1 MVNKHT
7 IVCSSYTFLCFSF
20 VDMTSLNFDD
30 QDGIL
35 RTISDAPPT
44 HYTVKVQLISLLT
57 KHNLEKYES
66 GDFEAG
72 GYKWK
77 LVFYPNGNKNRN
89 VKEHVSLYLV
99 MSGATAPQI
108 SSEVYAVFRLFI
120 LDQNNGNYFVLQ
132 EPKERRFHRMKLDW
146 GFDQFLSHK
155 AFTEA
160 SNGFLIDDTCVL
172 GAEVFVSKETSKGK
186 GERLS
191 MVKDPVMYKNTWR
204 IDNVSKLDA
213 ESYDSETFIAGDQKW
228 KMQLYP
234 KGKGLGVGTYLAFY
248 LALAEPKSLPPGCQ
262 IYAKFTLRILD
273 QLNAWHCYGEAN
285 CWFSA
290 TNSVGGW
297 NFFIALEYFNRE
309 NRGLVLKDTCI
320 VEADVTVHGITVAV

>member
-1 MVNKHT
+1 
-7 IVCSSYTFLCFSF
+7 
-20 VDMTSLNFDD
+20 MTSLNFDD

-44 HYTVKVQLISLLT
+44 HYTVKVQSISLLT
-57 KHNLEKYES
+57 KHNMEKYES

-77 LVFYPNGNKNRN
+77 LVFYPNGNKSRN
-89 VKEHVSLYLV
+89 VKEHISLYLV
-99 MSGATAPQI
+99 MSRATAPQT
-108 SSEVYAVFRLFI
+108 SSEVSAVFRLFI

-132 EPKERRFHRMKLDW
+132 EPKERRFHGMKLDW

-155 AFTEA
+155 AFTQA

-172 GAEVFVSKETSKGK
+172 GAEVFVSKERSEGK

-213 ESYDSETFIAGDQKW
+213 ESYDSKTFIAGDQKW

-234 KGKGLGVGTYLAFY
+234 KGKGNGVGTHLAFF
-248 LALAEPKSLPPGCQ
+248 LALAEPKSLPPGYK
-262 IYAKFTLRILD
+262 IYAEFTLRILD
-273 QLNAWHCYGEAN
+273 QKWGEYHLSSKAN
-285 CWFSA
+285 HWFSA
-290 TNSVGGW
+290 SNSVRGW
-297 NFFIALEYFNRE
+297 MRFITLGSFNQAYI
-309 NRGLVLKDTCI
+309 VLNDTCI
-320 VEADVTVHGITVAV
+320 VEADVAIHGITDAL

>member
-1 MVNKHT
+1 
-7 IVCSSYTFLCFSF
+7 
-20 VDMTSLNFDD
+20 MTSLNFDD

-35 RTISDAPPT
+35 RTISDAPPI
-44 HYTVKVQLISLLT
+44 HYTVKLQSISLLT

-72 GYKWK
+72 VYKWK

-89 VKEHVSLYLV
+89 VKEHISLYLV
-99 MSGATAPQI
+99 MSGATAPHI

-132 EPKERRFHRMKLDW
+132 EPKERRFHGMKLDW

-155 AFTEA
+155 AFTQA

-172 GAEVFVSKETSKGK
+172 GAEVFVSKERSKGK
-186 GERLS
+186 GECLS
-191 MVKDPVMYKNTWR
+191 LVKDPIMYKNTWR

-213 ESYDSETFIAGDQKW
+213 ESYDSKTFIAGDQKCGCCR

-234 KGKGLGVGTYLAFY
+234 KGKGNGVGTHLAFF
-248 LALAEPKSLPPGCQ
+248 LALVEPKSLPPGCQ
-262 IYAKFTLRILD
+262 IYAEFILRILD
-273 QLNAWHCYGEAN
+273 QKYGQYHISSKAN
-285 CWFSA
+285 HWFSVS
-290 TNSVGGW
+290 NSMKGW
-297 NFFIALEYFNRE
+297 MRFTTLGSFNQTHI
-309 NRGLVLKDTCI
+309 VLNDTCI
-320 VEADVTVHGITVAV
+320 VEADVTIHGIIDVL

>member
-1 MVNKHT
+1 
-7 IVCSSYTFLCFSF
+7 
-20 VDMTSLNFDD
+20 MTSLNFDD

-44 HYTVKVQLISLLT
+44 HYTVKVQSISLLT

-72 GYKWK
+72 LYKWK

-89 VKEHVSLYLV
+89 VKEHISLYLV
-99 MSGATAPQI
+99 MSGATAPHI

-155 AFTEA
+155 AFTQA

-172 GAEVFVSKETSKGK
+172 GAEVFVSKERSKGK
-186 GERLS
+186 GECLALVSKGKGECLS
-191 MVKDPVMYKNTWR
+191 LVKDPIMYKNTWR

-213 ESYDSETFIAGDQKW
+213 ESYDSKTFIAGDQKW

-234 KGKGLGVGTYLAFY
+234 KGKGNGVGTHLAFF

-262 IYAKFTLRILD
+262 IYVEFILQILD
-273 QLNAWHCYGEAN
+273 QKYGQYHISSKAN
-285 CWFSA
+285 HWFSVS
-290 TNSVGGW
+290 NSMKGW
-297 NFFIALEYFNRE
+297 MRFTTLGSFNQAHI
-309 NRGLVLKDTCI
+309 VLNDTCI
-320 VEADVTVHGITVAV
+320 VEADVTIHGITDAL